1 MEEETTWKLSRF
13 EDFIK
18 LTKRLALDGSNKYAA
33 GEPYKKEA
41 IEIITDVMGEEGYTN
56 FVLGDL
62 LKRIIRFKNQ
72 RRERDLLKIAL
83 WSYLLWMRLFPRAGE
98 GEEEKSR
105 VCKVE

>member
-1 MEEETTWKLSRF
+1 MEEDTWKLSRF

-41 IEIITDVMGEEGYTN
+41 IDVITDVMGEEGYTN

-62 LKRIIRFKNQ
+62 IKRIIRFKNQ
-72 RRERDLLKIAL
+72 KRERDLLKIAL
-83 WSYLLWMRLFPRAGE
+83 WSYLLWMRLYPKQE
-98 GEEEKSR
+98 KGEEDNSC
-105 VCKVE
+105 VGKVG